1 MGCSVCGHETLV
13 ETEYRTGGVNAR
25 ALECASCRAISLDE
39 RAARSARDLDSVR
52 QAIAARQLAGTTHDA
67 AKPWASPGNI
77 PRRPVD
83 SALNELEILIAEARS
98 AVDIVAQTAQG
109 ISRDAATDVQRTLQ
123 RIGALVGDLGKQR
136 SSPVGDVALIP
147 NPRRGVFS

>member
-13 ETEYRTGGVNAR
+13 ETEYRTGGVSAR

-67 AKPWASPGNI
+67 KPSASPGNI

-98 AVDIVAQTAQG
+98 AVDIVAQTAHG
-109 ISRDAATDVQRTLQ
+109 LSRDAATDVQRTLQ

-136 SSPVGDVALIP
+136 SCPISDVALIP